1 MTRTTLN
8 TLFLVV
14 SLILAASVSVWAKED
29 TPDPARQVIDKAIE
43 AMGGDAYRNVR
54 SANSQGRLF
63 TFSKKGKGFAMYQD
77 WTVYQPIKSRF
88 QIGEGKRQHV
98 EIFNSELNKGW
109 TLDGENDIAE
119 IPPDAVKSF
128 MDEANVD
135 FDVLLHA
142 RLDEEGMSKFYYGP
156 NEISGDGNFEAV
168 EFVDRTNN
176 SAVVFFD
183 RDTHLPSKIETHYTD
198 KMGVRHKREQ
208 QRYNWHVIEGVN
220 VALNQETYVDDEL
233 SSQLFIQQITFNP
246 DLAPSL
252 FEKPVPV
259 KKK

>member
-1 MTRTTLN
+1 
-8 TLFLVV
+8 
-14 SLILAASVSVWAKED
+14 
-29 TPDPARQVIDKAIE
+29 
-43 AMGGDAYRNVR
+43 
-54 SANSQGRLF
+54 
-63 TFSKKGKGFAMYQD
+63 
-77 WTVYQPIKSRF
+77 
-88 QIGEGKRQHV
+88 
-98 EIFNSELNKGW
+98 
-109 TLDGENDIAE
+109 
-119 IPPDAVKSF
+119 

-142 RLDEEGMSKFYYGP
+142 RLDEEGMSTFYYGP

-220 VALNQETYVDDEL
+220 VALTQETYVDDEL

-246 DLAPSL
+246 DLASSL